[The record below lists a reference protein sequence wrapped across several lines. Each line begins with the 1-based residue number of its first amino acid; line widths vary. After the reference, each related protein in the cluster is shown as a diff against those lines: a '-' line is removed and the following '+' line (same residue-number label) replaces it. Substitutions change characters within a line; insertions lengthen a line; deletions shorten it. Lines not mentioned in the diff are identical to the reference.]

1 MSIVNP
7 LNNAVIINQH
17 ENNFS
22 YAQKKQGSLEKEHQ
36 ATVIEADYVRGGGE
50 KAHKQADEL
59 LERANSYVES
69 SYKLPFTVKQSLQ
82 AYTSLDISQ
91 RQEALSNLMGVDFY
105 A

>member
-22 YAQKKQGSLEKEHQ
+22 FANKKQGSIERENQ
-36 ATVIEADYVRGGGE
+36 TSIIEADYVRGGND

-59 LERANSYVES
+59 LERANTYVES
-69 SYKLPFTVKQSLQ
+69 SYKLPYTVKQSLQ